1 MPTYEYR
8 CKTCG
13 RRFEVEQRITENPLK
28 KCIHCAEPVQ
38 RIISAAGIVFKGS
51 GFHVTDYVYNKG
63 KVDASSKP
71 APTTTTDQ
79 GAKPSAKPA
88 DSSTKPAAGS
98 PPSSS
103 ATASPSSSKPKS
115 EK

>member
-13 RRFEVEQRITENPLK
+13 RRFEVEQRITEDPLK
-28 KCIHCAEPVQ
+28 KCIHCGGLAQ

-51 GFHVTDYVYNKG
+51 GFHVTDYVYPKPKG
-63 KVDASSKP
+63 ATTSKP
-71 APTTTTDQ
+71 ATTTTDQ
-79 GAKPSAKPA
+79 GAKPEAKSVDHSAKTA
-88 DSSTKPAAGS
+88 ASSHSA
-98 PPSSS
+98 SSQHP
-103 ATASPSSSKPKS
+103 PSSSKPKP